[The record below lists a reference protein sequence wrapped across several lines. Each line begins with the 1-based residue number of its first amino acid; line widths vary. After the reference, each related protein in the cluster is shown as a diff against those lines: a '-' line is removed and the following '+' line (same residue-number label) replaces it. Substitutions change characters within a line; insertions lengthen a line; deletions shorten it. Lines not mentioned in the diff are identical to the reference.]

1 MAIIKKFNPNYIYI
15 SNRLNSR
22 LKTILE
28 SPLTIVEAPTGYG
41 KTTVVKEYFAKN
53 NIRNIWFNID
63 TNDKDQFFT
72 DFCKRIT
79 SVNEV
84 CAKMLSSVGFPKDSD
99 AASVI
104 AKILFDMEFRED
116 TILVLDNYHLICD
129 DYFNQIIKDLS
140 FGKNVKLHVVFL
152 TQAITSGVTF
162 DLILKKKLNYL
173 NKADFEL
180 TEGEIDE
187 YYKNSGVKLSKEES
201 DFLYQYTEGWPSAL
215 YLQMLS
221 YVSTNKFEPT
231 VSVDNLVCNAIW
243 DNINRKEQDCLISL
257 SIFSNFSFRQA
268 IAMNEGAISEKEI
281 EKLLDNNA
289 FIKYDSKS
297 RKYYIHSIL
306 KYFLEREFDKL
317 EPLFKKQIYKNAG
330 KWFVDNE
337 EYFEAIKYY
346 NKIGDYEDILSLD
359 YKASTLI
366 KEMNSNNEAL
376 FVGITKN
383 IKNQWKIKYID
394 TYLIFVYSLILYN
407 ERDVFEK
414 ECNLLFELIEESDL
428 SKREKDN
435 YIGECILLK
444 SFGCYNDLEKL
455 EEYYEK
461 AYALL
466 KAPSVVF
473 DGNSSFTFFNPSV
486 FASMHT
492 TVGGVNKELQLI
504 DKIMPMYYKLFNGA
518 SKGAEA
524 LYRAESLMNSGEFSD
539 AATLCKKAKY
549 MAETRKQT
557 DVYISALF
565 MLSRIAYYN
574 ADYDTIN
581 ENLDLIRRKLENTNR
596 TDLIYMADMCEG
608 YIRVALDSPELVPSW
623 LTNNI
628 SIENNCRIHTLGF
641 ANIIYGKYLLS
652 KEKYDDFLAISGQ
665 MLGVA
670 SVFNNVMY
678 KIYTY
683 IYIAI
688 ANYAIQKEGK
698 AGDILVEAVKLAQ
711 PDDILLPFVENY
723 GVIVNLFTGEKLSP
737 YKEFVNKIRTITR
750 KYSKGLRSSKKASLN
765 DQSLG
770 LTNRE
775 YEVAKLAAQRL
786 SNREIADSLFIA
798 ESTVKSNLKVVFNK
812 LGINSRNELKN
823 FFD

>member
-1 MAIIKKFNPNYIYI
+1 MAIIKKFNSNYIYI

-41 KTTVVKEYFAKN
+41 KTTVVKEYFANN

-63 TNDKDQFFT
+63 TNDKDQFFS

-116 TILVLDNYHLICD
+116 TILILDNYHLICD
-129 DYFNQIIKDLS
+129 EYFNQIIKDLS
-140 FGKNVKLHVVFL
+140 FGKNAKLHVVFL

-180 TEGEIDE
+180 SESEIDE

-268 IAMNEGAISEKEI
+268 IAMNEGDISEKEI
-281 EKLLDNNA
+281 ENLLDNNA

-330 KWFVDNE
+330 KWFVANE

-383 IKNQWKIKYID
+383 IKNQWKIKYIN

-407 ERDVFEK
+407 ERDVFDK

-435 YIGECILLK
+435 YYGECILLK

-455 EEYYEK
+455 AEYYEK

-466 KAPSVVF
+466 KAPSVIF

-486 FASMHT
+486 FAAMHT
-492 TVGGVNKELQLI
+492 TVGEANKELRLI

-524 LYRAESLMNSGEFSD
+524 LYRAESLMNSGEFLD

-549 MAETRKQT
+549 MSETRKQT

-581 ENLDLIRRKLENTNR
+581 ENSGLIRRKLENTNR
-596 TDLIYMADMCEG
+596 TDLTYMADMCEG

-641 ANIIYGKYLLS
+641 ANVIYGKYLLS

-688 ANYAIQKEGK
+688 ANYAVQREGK

-737 YKEFVNKIRTITR
+737 YKEFVNKIRTLTR
-750 KYSKGLRSSKKASLN
+750 KYSRGLRSSKKASLN

>member
-22 LKTILE
+22 LKTISE

-41 KTTVVKEYFAKN
+41 KTTVVKEYFTKN

-63 TNDKDQFFT
+63 TNDKDEFFT
-72 DFCKRIT
+72 DFCKRID
-79 SVNEV
+79 SVNKV

-99 AASVI
+99 AAAVI
-104 AKILFDMEFRED
+104 SKIILDMEFRED

-129 DYFNQIIKDLS
+129 EYFNQIIKDLS
-140 FGKNVKLHVVFL
+140 SGKNAKLHVVFL
-152 TQAITSGVTF
+152 TQAITSSVTF

-180 TEGEIDE
+180 TESEIDE
-187 YYKNSGVKLSKEES
+187 YYKNAGVKLTKEES

-268 IAMNEGAISEKEI
+268 IAMNECTISEKEI
-281 EKLLDNNA
+281 EDLLDNNT

-330 KWFVDNE
+330 RWFVANE

-346 NKIGDYEDILSLD
+346 NKIGDYEDILSLN
-359 YKASTLI
+359 YKAGTLV
-366 KEMNSNNEAL
+366 KEMNSNNENL
-376 FVGITKN
+376 FLGITKN
-383 IKNQWKIKYID
+383 IKNEWKIRYID
-394 TYLIFVYSLILYN
+394 TYMIFVYSLILYN
-407 ERDVFEK
+407 ERDLFDK
-414 ECNLLFELIEESDL
+414 ECNLLFELIEESNL
-428 SKREKDN
+428 TKRDKDK
-435 YIGECILLK
+435 YIGECTLLK
-444 SFGCYNDLEKL
+444 SFGCYNDLKML

-461 AYALL
+461 AYDLL
-466 KAPSVVF
+466 KAPSIIF
-473 DGNSSFTFFNPSV
+473 DGNSSFSFFNPSV
-486 FASMHT
+486 FSAMHT
-492 TVGGVNKELQLI
+492 KVGEVNNEIKII
-504 DKIMPMYYKLFNGA
+504 DRIMPLYYKVFNGA

-524 LYRAESLMNSGEFSD
+524 LYRAESLMNKGEFSD

-557 DVYISALF
+557 DIYFSSLF
-565 MLSRIAYYN
+565 ILSRIAYYN
-574 ADYDTIN
+574 ADYETIN
-581 ENLDLIRRKLENTNR
+581 ENLNLIRRNLENTDR
-596 TDLIYMADMCEG
+596 SDLIYMADMCEG
-608 YIRVALDSPELVPSW
+608 YIRIALDSPELVPSW

-670 SVFNNVMY
+670 SVFNNIMY

-688 ANYAIQKEGK
+688 ADYAISKENK
-698 AGDILVEAVKLAQ
+698 AGDMLLEAVKLAQ

-723 GVIVNLFTGEKLSP
+723 GLIANLFTSEKLSQ
-737 YKEFVNKIRTITR
+737 YKEFVNEIRTLTR

-786 SNREIADSLFIA
+786 SNKEIADSLFIA